1 MPNQLQLINPPELGA
16 HSGYSQGVKTQ
27 AGPLLFVS
35 GQVGW
40 DEQSRIVSE
49 DFCEQFTKALANTL
63 AVVRAAG
70 GQPESVVRLTLYVLD
85 RNEYIA
91 NGRKIGAAYRQQMGR
106 HFPAMTLVEVKGLLE
121 QGAKLELEATAAL

>member
-1 MPNQLQLINPPELGA
+1 MPNQLQFINPPELGR
-16 HSGYSQGVKTQ
+16 HSGYSQGIRTE

-40 DEQSRIVSE
+40 DEHSRIVSP
-49 DFCEQFTKALANTL
+49 DFAEQFSQALSNVL

-70 GQPESVVRLTLYVLD
+70 GEPAGLVRLTLYVLD
-85 RNEYIA
+85 RNEYLS
-91 NGRKIGAAYRQQMGR
+91 NVKKIGEAYRQQMGK

-121 QGAKLELEATAAL
+121 EGAKLELEATAAL